1 MSDGRKLKPCTS
13 SSTFQAMQRRDPIDW
28 IESQVREHG
37 LLRVLWAP
45 VLVVAAVSSL
55 SAWFAGNPLAGL
67 FVAVSLVAIW
77 AVVLLVVSLTQTQ
90 RIRNDFDQLRWSLS
104 TLRQYVVD
112 QLPST
117 PRSVLW
123 RDEIDVERN
132 GDMHARTEFRILVE
146 GDRALHFLEF
156 GQVGEPLSRAEQR
169 QVVFTVRQDPGGVR
183 VPVDV
188 EWESDT
194 SARFWALLRWLE
206 HGRGEP
212 IRPGRYHITRA
223 SSANASARRAVGRTS
238 VPRSKK
244 PRRRFWTKACPATIT
259 LAVRSRF
266 SPRIGRRR
274 ALRRPWS
281 VSSGLFAW
289 TCVSWKAAGSSS
301 SRTRG

>member
-1 MSDGRKLKPCTS
+1 MSDGGKLKPYCS

-45 VLVVAAVSSL
+45 VLVVAVVSSL

-77 AVVLLVVSLTQTQ
+77 AVVLLVVSLTQAQ
-90 RIRNDFDQLRWSLS
+90 RIRNDFDQLKWSLS

-112 QLPST
+112 QLPAT

-169 QVVFTVRQDPGGVR
+169 QVVFTVRQDPGGAR

-194 SARFWALLRWLE
+194 SARFWVHFSTPIQPGTEFGIAYEFTWPHSLPKLGLRGVETAIWTCERPTDRLE
-206 HGRGEP
+206 YV
-212 IRPGRYHITRA
+212 IRLDA
-223 SSANASARRAVGRTS
+223 SHK
-238 VPRSKK
+238 RST
-244 PRRRFWTKACPATIT
+244 P
-259 LAVRSRF
+259 LRF
-266 SPRIGRRR
+266 SLDGAPQDSLTQKPEGGGWRIEGV
-274 ALRRPWS
+274 AEHLNQGHV
-281 VSSGLFAW
+281 VSL
-289 TCVSWKAAGSSS
+289 TLDAG
-301 SRTRG
+301 